1 MDDQELFEPMESNDE
16 NLQEFGTNVERMIDS
31 WGPAP
36 VTVHN
41 LESHT
46 QARSNDSWNT
56 WPEPIGPV
64 WNEDPWFANPV
75 IDSLNPVRDGLGE
88 MYMDVATCQPM
99 TKAARPYRKQVTGS
113 RAKASGSQQNGK
125 ELQKMEVLA
134 LRVESGESSSETS
147 SSKEPT
153 PEPIQ
158 DDADRHLQVDVAS
171 ARRTD
176 SDESLSNEGPKRR
189 RSLSPPPSR
198 KTRRKTLVDSVGTQP
213 IQQTYNAEASTSA
226 SSSQFQFVQESG
238 VSKAPSTA
246 RSAKRSVL
254 GKGSNK
260 PTDTFFC
267 NVCKEAGYFASF
279 PRSDNLKRHLLAHK
293 SEENECWC
301 PYCKKGIGL
310 AYNAFEHFNRIHLD
324 HCTHFEHEPA

>member
-1 MDDQELFEPMESNDE
+1 
-16 NLQEFGTNVERMIDS
+16 
-31 WGPAP
+31 
-36 VTVHN
+36 
-41 LESHT
+41 
-46 QARSNDSWNT
+46 
-56 WPEPIGPV
+56 
-64 WNEDPWFANPV
+64 
-75 IDSLNPVRDGLGE
+75 
-88 MYMDVATCQPM
+88 MDVATCQPM
-99 TKAARPYRKQVTGS
+99 TKAARHDRKRAPGS
-113 RAKASGSQQNGK
+113 RVKASGCQRNGK
-125 ELQKMEVLA
+125 ELQEMEVPTPQ
-134 LRVESGESSSETS
+134 VESDESSSETG

-158 DDADRHLQVDVAS
+158 GDADRHLQVDVAS
-171 ARRTD
+171 ARQTD
-176 SDESLSNEGPKRR
+176 INESLSNEGPKRR

-213 IQQTYNAEASTSA
+213 VQQTYNAEASTSA

-246 RSAKRSVL
+246 RSAKRSVF

-301 PYCKKGIGL
+301 PYCEKGIGL
-310 AYNAFEHFNRIHLD
+310 AYNAFEHFNLVHLD
-324 HCTHFEHEPA
+324 HCTHFKHEPARRRKKHCPMCGEDWKRTICPHCQDSWTVKIEGKWKRKVPSRTEFSRHLMDMDSGCYGSLKARFAALGI

>member
-1 MDDQELFEPMESNDE
+1 MDDQEFFEPMENNDE
-16 NLQEFGTNVERMIDS
+16 NLQEFGSDVERMMDS
-31 WGPAP
+31 WGVAPA
-36 VTVHN
+36 TVHK

-46 QARSNDSWNT
+46 QARSDDSWKT

-64 WNEDPWFANPV
+64 WKEEPLFTNPV
-75 IDSLNPVRDGLGE
+75 IDGVNPVRDAPGE
-88 MYMDVATCQPM
+88 RYMDVATCPPM
-99 TKAARPYRKQVTGS
+99 TMAARPDRKRVTGS
-113 RAKASGSQQNGK
+113 RVKASGCQRNGR
-125 ELQKMEVLA
+125 ELQEMEVPSPQ
-134 LRVESGESSSETS
+134 VESDESFSETG

-158 DDADRHLQVDVAS
+158 GDADRHLQVDVAS
-171 ARRTD
+171 ARQTD
-176 SDESLSNEGPKRR
+176 IDESLSNEGPKRR

-213 IQQTYNAEASTSA
+213 VQQTYNAEASTSA

-267 NVCKEAGYFASF
+267 NVCKEAGYFA
-279 PRSDNLKRHLLAHK
+279 
-293 SEENECWC
+293 
-301 PYCKKGIGL
+301 
-310 AYNAFEHFNRIHLD
+310 
-324 HCTHFEHEPA
+324 